1 MEKDIRKPFRYPK
14 IPLKSNEGGRKR
26 AKAKDTKGTL
36 RRIWSYVA
44 EKRAFNPCDHHGSH
58 KRHIRPARTVRHR
71 ESN

>member
-1 MEKDIRKPFRYPK
+1 MAQSHLYRQIYESQFGKEGADNAKDIRKPFRYPK

-44 EKRAFNPCDHHGSH
+44 EKKGF
-58 KRHIRPARTVRHR
+58 
-71 ESN
+71 